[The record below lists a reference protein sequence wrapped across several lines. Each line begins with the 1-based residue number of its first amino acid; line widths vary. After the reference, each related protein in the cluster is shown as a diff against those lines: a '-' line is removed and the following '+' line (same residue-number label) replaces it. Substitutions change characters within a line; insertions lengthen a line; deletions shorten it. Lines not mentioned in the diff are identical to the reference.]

1 MLEKEKVRLLGL
13 HSLFFF
19 LPFSNIGLVVRTP
32 SLRREL
38 FSSSS
43 SSRCASLFIPPYSFQ
58 SHSCSALLLRLR
70 SVNGRKQQRG
80 CTASH
85 FFFLTPYFAWYSV
98 SERTK
103 KTHLPLVQRDWKK
116 WQTTS
121 LRLGE
126 RAGAKIWIFLSRFQV
141 PVWVLDNKQPSL
153 CSSGIQRCSYYLLV
167 RRRRRQRLADPSTYF
182 SCGEKSASDW
192 IIPSSSAKGEIDGQ
206 SDGGGLHNE
215 TPNEKGENPTGQNG
229 VVQQLVH
236 FSTTRTS
243 ERDVSL

>member
-85 FFFLTPYFAWYSV
+85 FFFYCMEIEQFTTFRKERKKLISRWC
-98 SERTK
+98 SEIEK
-103 KTHLPLVQRDWKK
+103 ND
-116 WQTTS
+116 
-121 LRLGE
+121 
-126 RAGAKIWIFLSRFQV
+126 
-141 PVWVLDNKQPSL
+141 
-153 CSSGIQRCSYYLLV
+153 
-167 RRRRRQRLADPSTYF
+167 RRRLCDSVNVLALKFEFFSFDSRCQFESLIISSRRCAPAEF
-182 SCGEKSASDW
+182 
-192 IIPSSSAKGEIDGQ
+192 
-206 SDGGGLHNE
+206 
-215 TPNEKGENPTGQNG
+215 NG
-229 VVQQLVH
+229 VV
-236 FSTTRTS
+236 TTY
-243 ERDVSL
+243 

>member
-1 MLEKEKVRLLGL
+1 MRRETTNSLSSVFCRLLRLNLFFFLILASFHFHPKRDESEKMCKKEQKKRKKMLEKEKVRLLGL

-85 FFFLTPYFAWYSV
+85 FFFLLLTSPDIQFQKERKKLISRWC
-98 SERTK
+98 SEIEK
-103 KTHLPLVQRDWKK
+103 ND
-116 WQTTS
+116 
-121 LRLGE
+121 
-126 RAGAKIWIFLSRFQV
+126 
-141 PVWVLDNKQPSL
+141 
-153 CSSGIQRCSYYLLV
+153 
-167 RRRRRQRLADPSTYF
+167 RRRLCDSVNVLALKFEFFSLDSRCQFESLIISSRRCAPAEF
-182 SCGEKSASDW
+182 
-192 IIPSSSAKGEIDGQ
+192 
-206 SDGGGLHNE
+206 
-215 TPNEKGENPTGQNG
+215 NG
-229 VVQQLVH
+229 VV
-236 FSTTRTS
+236 TTY
-243 ERDVSL
+243 